1 MPSLDHIILLVSHST
16 LTSLPQF
23 LTKNFTVT
31 PGGRH
36 ADNLTEN
43 VLICFRDGVYIE
55 LIAFI
60 PGQEGRE
67 THWWGNKKEGG
78 IIDFAFTGESAEGNW
93 EAVNGRLEGKEVGVR
108 YEKPV
113 KGGRIRGD
121 GKEVRWFVTFPELK
135 GTRYQ
140 RGVLPFFCHDDTER
154 TLRVPSDKENV
165 EHSCGAQ
172 GIRSLSIYVPEEMI
186 DELRKVYSAVLG
198 VDCDDGGGY
207 VVNSLNGG
215 MKTTIVLKTPAKG
228 DAALEK
234 EMNERGGLFIGEL
247 IFWGKGGKE
256 LKIDGDRSLRLGLG
270 DQFF

>member
-93 EAVNGRLEGKEVGVR
+93 EAVNGRLAGKEVGVR

-113 KGGRIRGD
+113 KGGRIRG
-121 GKEVRWFVTFPELK
+121 
-135 GTRYQ
+135 
-140 RGVLPFFCHDDTER
+140 
-154 TLRVPSDKENV
+154 
-165 EHSCGAQ
+165 
-172 GIRSLSIYVPEEMI
+172 
-186 DELRKVYSAVLG
+186 
-198 VDCDDGGGY
+198 
-207 VVNSLNGG
+207 
-215 MKTTIVLKTPAKG
+215 
-228 DAALEK
+228 
-234 EMNERGGLFIGEL
+234 
-247 IFWGKGGKE
+247 
-256 LKIDGDRSLRLGLG
+256 
-270 DQFF
+270 